1 MQLTQNQIYSFNDRG
16 VLKLSIGLDDAFID
30 TIVNKITPMYNQE
43 SFEQRHPG
51 VRIQDGWKQIEE
63 VRQLATNKTVLAALE
78 QLFGRRA
85 LPFQTLNFP
94 IGTGQLAHSDTLHFN
109 SIPASFMVGV
119 WVAMEDID
127 EDNGPLIY
135 YPGSHKLEEYSMESF
150 GLEAG
155 YHNYANYEQEIQ
167 KVLAE
172 FKLEPEYGIANKG
185 DIIIW
190 HANLLHGGAPQ
201 KDRARTRHSQVTHYF
216 FENCQYYTPMNS
228 TPTEKEMR
236 EPEWIPDK
244 PLSRISS
251 MEQKSAYKKLRMF
264 LGKLRRG
271 QNPFAE

>member
-1 MQLTQNQIYSFNDRG
+1 MQLSQQQIDSFNDRG
-16 VLKLSIGLDDAFID
+16 VLKLSIGLSDEFID
-30 TIVNKITPMYNQE
+30 AIVSQVTPMYNQQ
-43 SFEQRHPG
+43 SFEQRQPG
-51 VRIQDGWKQIEE
+51 VRIQDGWRHIDE
-63 VRQLATNKTVLAALE
+63 VRRLATNENVLAALK
-78 QLFGRRA
+78 QLFGRAA

-135 YPGSHKLEEYSMESF
+135 YPGSHKLKEYSMESF

-155 YHNYANYEQEIQ
+155 YHNYARYEQAIQ
-167 KVLAE
+167 GVLAQH
-172 FKLEPEYGIANKG
+172 KLEPELGIAKKG

-228 TPTEKEMR
+228 SPTKKEMR
-236 EPEWIPDK
+236 KPQWIPDK
-244 PLSRISS
+244 PITGLASI
-251 MEQKSAYKKLRMF
+251 EQKSAYRRIRMA

-271 QNPFAE
+271 RNPFRD

>member
-1 MQLTQNQIYSFNDRG
+1 M
-16 VLKLSIGLDDAFID
+16 
-30 TIVNKITPMYNQE
+30 
-43 SFEQRHPG
+43 
-51 VRIQDGWKQIEE
+51 
-63 VRQLATNKTVLAALE
+63 
-78 QLFGRRA
+78 
-85 LPFQTLNFP
+85 
-94 IGTGQLAHSDTLHFN
+94 
-109 SIPASFMVGV
+109 
-119 WVAMEDID
+119 
-127 EDNGPLIY
+127 
-135 YPGSHKLEEYSMESF
+135 
-150 GLEAG
+150 
-155 YHNYANYEQEIQ
+155 
-167 KVLAE
+167 LAE

-201 KDRARTRHSQVTHYF
+201 KYRARTRHSQVTHYF